1 MNRRGLLRACVQAAA
16 LGVGRPVLGQAVVR
30 IVFLN
35 PGEPEERGTGP
46 YWRMVS
52 RFMAAAAR
60 SLGLELEVLY
70 AERDHL
76 LMLRQAQSVA
86 QRSSP
91 PDYVVIVNEK
101 MAAAQ
106 MIEMLSRSPA
116 KVLVIHNDL
125 TLEQRREIGHE
136 R

>member
-16 LGVGRPVLGQAVVR
+16 LGVGRPVLGQ
-30 IVFLN
+30 
-35 PGEPEERGTGP
+35 
-46 YWRMVS
+46 
-52 RFMAAAAR
+52 AAAR